1 MVLFCFGSSLFF
13 FSFSV
18 KRKVEIQ
25 KLFFVWFIFYSH
37 VNLFNLNSHDH
48 KHKHVLKHDLLH
60 LYQHLFNWNKTI
72 LVLVVL
78 GPYNVKFWRH
88 LKKLS
93 PFHIST
99 FQDLWLLPLTISV
112 ILIKRTSIN
121 RHFKNFSQLS
131 SLFQSNTWTLSEKD
145 LQVSN
150 INVLCV

>member
-93 PFHIST
+93 PFHTDIINNSKIHLKMSGMSMSNET
-99 FQDLWLLPLTISV
+99 MLLAWTTEVSWKQDLWLLPLTISV
-112 ILIKRTSIN
+112 S
-121 RHFKNFSQLS
+121 
-131 SLFQSNTWTLSEKD
+131 D
-145 LQVSN
+145 
-150 INVLCV
+150 